1 MNDIKNINLGGF
13 PFAID
18 MEAYNTLE
26 DYLDT
31 IDSHFSH
38 AQGKAEIVSDIEA
51 RIAEIFRDRPASLE
65 IVVLKDV
72 HHAISIM
79 GTPEDFG
86 ATSSFDADDYD
97 DIPKS
102 EWVFG
107 RKMMRDPDD
116 KIVGGVCSGLAAY
129 FGIDDPIWTRL
140 IMGTLIFGMGIGFG
154 LYIVLWIAMP
164 EAKTASDRLAMR
176 GEDINVENISRE
188 MERGFESFS
197 ESMNRFGEKM
207 NEFGEKMAGKK

>member
-1 MNDIKNINLGGF
+1 MNDIKNINLGGY

-18 MEAYNTLE
+18 MEAHNALE

-31 IDSHFSH
+31 VEMHFAR
-38 AQGKAEIVSDIEA
+38 AQGRAEIVSDIEA
-51 RIAEIFRDRPASLE
+51 RIAEIFKDRPANLE
-65 IVVLKDV
+65 IVTLKDV
-72 HHAISIM
+72 HQAISIM

-102 EWVFG
+102 EWAFG
-107 RKMMRDPDD
+107 RKMMRDPED
-116 KIVGGVCSGLAAY
+116 KLLGGVCSGLAAY
-129 FGIDDPIWTRL
+129 FGIEDPIWARL
-140 IMGTLIFGMGIGFG
+140 TMAALIFGMGIGFG
-154 LYIVLWIAMP
+154 LYIILWIAMP

-176 GEDINVENISRE
+176 GEDINIENIGNE

-207 NEFGEKMAGKK
+207 TEFSEKMSGKK